1 MAELLKKI
9 TLDGTEL
16 DICDDTARSASTTN
30 ANNITN
36 LTATVNDIAA
46 KKGVNITY
54 DSSTSTLV
62 ITHN

>member
-1 MAELLKKI
+1 MKDLLKKI

-16 DICDDTARSASTTN
+16 EICDDTARSASTAN
-30 ANNITN
+30 ANNITK
-36 LTATVNDIAA
+36 LTGKVNDIAA
-46 KKGVNITY
+46 KKGVNATY